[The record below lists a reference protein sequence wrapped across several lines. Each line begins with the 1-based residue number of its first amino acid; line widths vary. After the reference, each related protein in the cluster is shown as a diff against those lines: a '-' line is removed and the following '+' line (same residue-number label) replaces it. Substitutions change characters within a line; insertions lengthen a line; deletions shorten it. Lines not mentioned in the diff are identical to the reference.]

1 LIFTDDAPLFFFTDS
16 CLILG
21 EAMIPC
27 ILLAVGGNLVDGPG
41 EGSQRLGMRT
51 TVAIIFARLILVPI
65 AGVGIVML
73 VDKLGFI
80 PKDDK
85 MFKFV
90 LLLQHSMPTSVLSGA
105 VANLRGCGKESASI
119 LFWVH
124 IFAVFSMAG
133 WIIFYLTLLF

>member
-1 LIFTDDAPLFFFTDS
+1 MPIVR
-16 CLILG
+16 

-27 ILLAVGGNLVDGPG
+27 ILLALGGNLVDGPG
-41 EGSQRLGMRT
+41 AGSKKLGFRT
-51 TVAIIFARLILVPI
+51 MASIIFGRLVLVPLS
-65 AGVGIVML
+65 GLGIVTMA
-73 VDKLGFI
+73 DKLGFI
-80 PKDDK
+80 PKGDK

-105 VANLRGCGKESASI
+105 VANLRGCGKEAAAV

-133 WIIFYLTLLF
+133 WIVLYLGILF